1 MHARR
6 GCGFVVGGCGC
17 VGTDIDETMHACARQ
32 RQTAAS
38 GQLAVFVHHAGEEL
52 SSHPSQPLPMED
64 EN

>member
-1 MHARR
+1 VHARR
-6 GCGFVVGGCGC
+6 GCGSVVGGCGC